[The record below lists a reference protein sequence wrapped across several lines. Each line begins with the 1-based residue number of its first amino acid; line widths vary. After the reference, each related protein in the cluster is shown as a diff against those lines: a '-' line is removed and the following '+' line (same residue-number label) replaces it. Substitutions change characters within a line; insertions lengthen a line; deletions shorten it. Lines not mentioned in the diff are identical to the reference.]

1 MSGTHESP
9 QDDEPSFG
17 RDRFEAG
24 ELREVLAAFPLS
36 GIKTMREF
44 DRGSRRS
51 PKLTIE
57 ASEGTFLLKR
67 RADRANLRARVEW
80 NHAVI
85 AHLEH
90 DGLPV
95 AHLVRTWDR
104 DNSMLFR
111 NDRVYEL
118 FEYLDGRRWDRS
130 EAETHR
136 AGRTLGLL
144 HTSLASFDEDLEPP
158 GGTFHASDVV
168 TSAFGRLVSSI
179 ARVAPSVDVARVASL
194 AEELRGMYR
203 TASRAAVDAGF
214 ATLPSQPIHGDWH
227 PGNVL
232 FVDSPGGG
240 RPGSV
245 AAVVD
250 FDASRAE
257 PRIIDLAN
265 GVLHFAMRSVPEKSP
280 AEWPHTLSARRM
292 RGFLEGWRLGVG
304 RIENREVLSLPW
316 LMIEAVIAESVVPVA
331 EKGCFSTVPGL
342 PFLEMVLSK
351 AAWIESRSNAIS
363 GLLKA

>member
-9 QDDEPSFG
+9 RDDRASLG
-17 RDRFEAG
+17 RDRFEAD

-44 DRGSRRS
+44 DRGSRWS

-67 RADRANLRARVEW
+67 RADRADLRDRVQW
-80 NHAVI
+80 NHAII
-85 AHLEH
+85 AHLER

-95 AHLVRTWDR
+95 AHLVRTWDQ
-104 DNSMLFR
+104 NSSMLFR
-111 NDRVYEL
+111 NERVYEL

-136 AGRTLGLL
+136 AGRALGLL
-144 HTSLASFDEDLEPP
+144 HTSLASFDEALEPP
-158 GGTFHASDVV
+158 GGTFHGSDIVA
-168 TSAFGRLVSSI
+168 SAFGRLATSI
-179 ARVAPSVDVARVASL
+179 TSVVPTVDVARVVEL

-214 ATLPSQPIHGDWH
+214 ETLPIQPIHGDWH

-232 FVDSPGGG
+232 FVDAPGGG

-245 AAVVD
+245 VAVVD

-265 GVLHFAMRSVPEKSP
+265 GVLHFGMRSVPDKSP

-292 RGFLEGWRLGVG
+292 QGFLEGWRLGVG
-304 RIENREVLSLPW
+304 RIENREALSLPW
-316 LMIEAVIAESVVPVA
+316 LMIEAVIAESVVPIA
-331 EKGCFSTVPGL
+331 ENGCFSTVPGL
-342 PFLEMVLSK
+342 PFLEMVRSK
-351 AAWIESRSNAIS
+351 AAWIESRSKAIT